1 ISRKRARLSPTPAA
15 EAGTSAS
22 GGVSADQ
29 GTRGFPAQPA
39 TSAAASRAGAAKRRA
54 VACIASFQGRRRS
67 SCVRAPASLS
77 TARRRLHWTLV
88 SLRPKAL
95 ADEPRMRTLA
105 GGAMNERT
113 GSRWTTDRP
122 RERRARIAVRG
133 TKLLVACGLV
143 GGAAVARAQ
152 DIEPRAYSNAP
163 VGVNFLVVGYAYSHG
178 GLSLDPSLPVTDA
191 RLESSVALLAYARVL
206 DLWGVSGKFDAIVPY
221 ASLSGTADYADQPVQ
236 RSIHGLANP
245 LFRVSANLVGAPALT
260 LHEFAAYRQDLIV
273 GVSVE
278 VGVSKAIG
286 SWTIEGQAAVTFYG
300 DNTDFFGGS
309 TRTQDPL
316 YALQG
321 HAIHSFRSGI
331 WASLDLTYF
340 AGGRSTIDGVAKN
353 DLQQNW
359 RVGATLAIP
368 VDRRNS
374 IKLAAS
380 SGVSARTGNNF
391 DLLAVAWQYRWG
403 AGL

>member
-1 ISRKRARLSPTPAA
+1 MK
-15 EAGTSAS
+15 
-22 GGVSADQ
+22 V
-29 GTRGFPAQPA
+29 
-39 TSAAASRAGAAKRRA
+39 
-54 VACIASFQGRRRS
+54 
-67 SCVRAPASLS
+67 
-77 TARRRLHWTLV
+77 
-88 SLRPKAL
+88 L
-95 ADEPRMRTLA
+95 A
-105 GGAMNERT
+105 
-113 GSRWTTDRP
+113 
-122 RERRARIAVRG
+122 
-133 TKLLVACGLV
+133 ACGL
-143 GGAAVARAQ
+143 GGVAVAHAQ

-163 VGVNFLVVGYAYSHG
+163 VGVNFVVAGVAYSHG

-191 RLESSVALLAYARVL
+191 RLESSAAVLAYARVL

-221 ASLSGTADYADQPVQ
+221 ASLSGTAVYAGQPVE
-236 RSIHGLANP
+236 RSIHGAANP
-245 LFRVSANLVGAPALT
+245 LLRISANLVGAPALT
-260 LHEFAAYRQDLIV
+260 LQEFAAYRQDLIV
-273 GVSVE
+273 GVSLQVGVPLSQYDPTRLLNIGTNRWSAKPE
-278 VGVSKAIG
+278 VGVSKAID

>member
-1 ISRKRARLSPTPAA
+1 MK
-15 EAGTSAS
+15 
-22 GGVSADQ
+22 V
-29 GTRGFPAQPA
+29 
-39 TSAAASRAGAAKRRA
+39 
-54 VACIASFQGRRRS
+54 
-67 SCVRAPASLS
+67 
-77 TARRRLHWTLV
+77 
-88 SLRPKAL
+88 L
-95 ADEPRMRTLA
+95 A
-105 GGAMNERT
+105 
-113 GSRWTTDRP
+113 
-122 RERRARIAVRG
+122 
-133 TKLLVACGLV
+133 ACGL
-143 GGAAVARAQ
+143 GGVAVAHAQ

-163 VGVNFLVVGYAYSHG
+163 VGVNFVVAGVAYSHG

-191 RLESSVALLAYARVL
+191 RLESSAAVLAYARVL

-221 ASLSGTADYADQPVQ
+221 ASLSGTAVYAGQPVE
-236 RSIHGLANP
+236 RSIHGAANP
-245 LFRVSANLVGAPALT
+245 LLRISANLVGAPALT
-260 LHEFAAYRQDLIV
+260 LQEFAAYRQDLIV
-273 GVSVE
+273 GVSLQVGVPLSQYDPTRLLNIGTNRWSAKPE

>member
-1 ISRKRARLSPTPAA
+1 MK
-15 EAGTSAS
+15 
-22 GGVSADQ
+22 V
-29 GTRGFPAQPA
+29 
-39 TSAAASRAGAAKRRA
+39 
-54 VACIASFQGRRRS
+54 
-67 SCVRAPASLS
+67 
-77 TARRRLHWTLV
+77 
-88 SLRPKAL
+88 L
-95 ADEPRMRTLA
+95 A
-105 GGAMNERT
+105 
-113 GSRWTTDRP
+113 
-122 RERRARIAVRG
+122 
-133 TKLLVACGLV
+133 ACGL
-143 GGAAVARAQ
+143 GGVAVAHAQ

-163 VGVNFLVVGYAYSHG
+163 VGVNFVVAGVAYSHG

-191 RLESSVALLAYARVL
+191 RLESSAAVLAYARVL

-221 ASLSGTADYADQPVQ
+221 ASLSGTAVYAGQPVE
-236 RSIHGLANP
+236 RSIHGAANP
-245 LFRVSANLVGAPALT
+245 LLRISANLVGAPALT
-260 LHEFAAYRQDLIV
+260 LQEFAAYRQDLIV
-273 GVSVE
+273 GVSLQVGVPLSQYDPTRLLNIGTNRWSAKPE
-278 VGVSKAIG
+278 LGVSKAIG

-321 HAIHSFRSGI
+321 HVIHSFRSGI

>member
-1 ISRKRARLSPTPAA
+1 
-15 EAGTSAS
+15 
-22 GGVSADQ
+22 
-29 GTRGFPAQPA
+29 
-39 TSAAASRAGAAKRRA
+39 
-54 VACIASFQGRRRS
+54 
-67 SCVRAPASLS
+67 
-77 TARRRLHWTLV
+77 
-88 SLRPKAL
+88 
-95 ADEPRMRTLA
+95 
-105 GGAMNERT
+105 MNERT
-113 GSRWTTDRP
+113 GSRRTTDRP

-273 GVSVE
+273 GVSVQVGVPLSQYDPTRLLNIGTNRWSVKPE

-403 AGL
+403 GGL

>member
-1 ISRKRARLSPTPAA
+1 VK
-15 EAGTSAS
+15 
-22 GGVSADQ
+22 V
-29 GTRGFPAQPA
+29 
-39 TSAAASRAGAAKRRA
+39 
-54 VACIASFQGRRRS
+54 
-67 SCVRAPASLS
+67 
-77 TARRRLHWTLV
+77 
-88 SLRPKAL
+88 L
-95 ADEPRMRTLA
+95 A
-105 GGAMNERT
+105 
-113 GSRWTTDRP
+113 
-122 RERRARIAVRG
+122 
-133 TKLLVACGLV
+133 ACGL
-143 GGAAVARAQ
+143 GGVAVAHAQ

-163 VGVNFLVVGYAYSHG
+163 VGVNFVVAGVAYSHG

-191 RLESSVALLAYARVL
+191 RLESSAAVLAYARVL

-221 ASLSGTADYADQPVQ
+221 ASLSGTAVYAGQPVE
-236 RSIHGLANP
+236 RSIHGAANP
-245 LFRVSANLVGAPALT
+245 LLRISANLVGAPALT
-260 LHEFAAYRQDLIV
+260 LQEFAAYRQDLIV
-273 GVSVE
+273 GVSLQVGVPLSQYDPTRLLNIGTNRWSAKPE

-321 HAIHSFRSGI
+321 HVIHSFRSGI

>member
-1 ISRKRARLSPTPAA
+1 
-15 EAGTSAS
+15 
-22 GGVSADQ
+22 
-29 GTRGFPAQPA
+29 
-39 TSAAASRAGAAKRRA
+39 
-54 VACIASFQGRRRS
+54 
-67 SCVRAPASLS
+67 
-77 TARRRLHWTLV
+77 
-88 SLRPKAL
+88 
-95 ADEPRMRTLA
+95 MRTLA
-105 GGAMNERT
+105 LA
-113 GSRWTTDRP
+113 
-122 RERRARIAVRG
+122 
-133 TKLLVACGLV
+133 LLAPAACAL
-143 GGAAVARAQ
+143 AQ
-152 DIEPRAYSNAP
+152 SIEPRAYSNAP
-163 VGVNFLVVGYAYSHG
+163 VGVNFVVAGVAYSHG

-191 RLESSVALLAYARVL
+191 RLESSAAVLAYARVL

-221 ASLSGTADYADQPVQ
+221 ASLSGTAVYAGQPVE
-236 RSIHGLANP
+236 RSIHGAANP
-245 LFRVSANLVGAPALT
+245 LLRISANLVGAPALT

-273 GVSVE
+273 GVSVQVGVPLSQYDPTRLLNIGTNRWSVKPE

>member
-1 ISRKRARLSPTPAA
+1 VK
-15 EAGTSAS
+15 
-22 GGVSADQ
+22 V
-29 GTRGFPAQPA
+29 
-39 TSAAASRAGAAKRRA
+39 
-54 VACIASFQGRRRS
+54 
-67 SCVRAPASLS
+67 
-77 TARRRLHWTLV
+77 
-88 SLRPKAL
+88 L
-95 ADEPRMRTLA
+95 A
-105 GGAMNERT
+105 
-113 GSRWTTDRP
+113 
-122 RERRARIAVRG
+122 
-133 TKLLVACGLV
+133 ACGL
-143 GGAAVARAQ
+143 GGVAVAHAQ

-163 VGVNFLVVGYAYSHG
+163 VGVNFVVAGVAYSHG

-191 RLESSVALLAYARVL
+191 RLESSAAVLAYARVL

-221 ASLSGTADYADQPVQ
+221 ASLSGTAVYAGQPVE
-236 RSIHGLANP
+236 RSIHGAANP
-245 LFRVSANLVGAPALT
+245 LLRISANLVGAPALT
-260 LHEFAAYRQDLIV
+260 LQEFAAYRQDLIV
-273 GVSVE
+273 GVSLQVGVPLSQYDPTRLLNIGTNRWSAKPE
-278 VGVSKAIG
+278 LGVSKAIG

>member
-1 ISRKRARLSPTPAA
+1 
-15 EAGTSAS
+15 
-22 GGVSADQ
+22 
-29 GTRGFPAQPA
+29 
-39 TSAAASRAGAAKRRA
+39 
-54 VACIASFQGRRRS
+54 
-67 SCVRAPASLS
+67 
-77 TARRRLHWTLV
+77 
-88 SLRPKAL
+88 
-95 ADEPRMRTLA
+95 MRTLA
-105 GGAMNERT
+105 SGAMNERT
-113 GSRWTTDRP
+113 RPRTTASRP
-122 RERRARIAVRG
+122 RERRAHLAARG
-133 TKLLVACGLV
+133 AKLFVACALGA
-143 GGAAVARAQ
+143 GAAAAHGQ

-163 VGVNFLVVGYAYSHG
+163 VGVNFLVAGTAYSHG

-191 RLESSVALLAYARVL
+191 RLESSAAVLAYARVL

-221 ASLSGTADYADQPVQ
+221 ASLSGTAEYAGQPVQ
-236 RSIHGLANP
+236 RSIHGVGNP
-245 LFRVSANLVGAPALT
+245 LFRLSANLVGAPALT
-260 LHEFAAYRQDLIV
+260 LREFAAYRQDLIV
-273 GVSVE
+273 GVSVQVGVPLSQYDPTRLLNIGTNRWSVKPE

-309 TRTQDPL
+309 TRTQQPL

-321 HAIHSFRSGI
+321 HLVHSFRSGI
-331 WASLDLTYF
+331 WAAFDVTYF
-340 AGGRSTIDGVAKN
+340 TGGRSAIDGVFKD

-391 DLLAVAWQYRWG
+391 DLIAVAWQYRWG
-403 AGL
+403 GGL

>member
-1 ISRKRARLSPTPAA
+1 MK
-15 EAGTSAS
+15 
-22 GGVSADQ
+22 V
-29 GTRGFPAQPA
+29 
-39 TSAAASRAGAAKRRA
+39 
-54 VACIASFQGRRRS
+54 
-67 SCVRAPASLS
+67 
-77 TARRRLHWTLV
+77 
-88 SLRPKAL
+88 L
-95 ADEPRMRTLA
+95 A
-105 GGAMNERT
+105 
-113 GSRWTTDRP
+113 
-122 RERRARIAVRG
+122 
-133 TKLLVACGLV
+133 ACGL
-143 GGAAVARAQ
+143 GGVAVAHAQ

-163 VGVNFLVVGYAYSHG
+163 VGVNFVVAGVAYSHG

-191 RLESSVALLAYARVL
+191 RLESSAAVLAYARVL

-221 ASLSGTADYADQPVQ
+221 ASLSGTAVYAGQPVE
-236 RSIHGLANP
+236 RSIHGAANP
-245 LFRVSANLVGAPALT
+245 LLRISANLVGAPALT
-260 LHEFAAYRQDLIV
+260 LQEFAAYRQDLIV
-273 GVSVE
+273 GVSLQVGVPLSQYDPTHLLNIGTNRWSAKPE

>member
-1 ISRKRARLSPTPAA
+1 
-15 EAGTSAS
+15 
-22 GGVSADQ
+22 
-29 GTRGFPAQPA
+29 
-39 TSAAASRAGAAKRRA
+39 
-54 VACIASFQGRRRS
+54 
-67 SCVRAPASLS
+67 
-77 TARRRLHWTLV
+77 
-88 SLRPKAL
+88 
-95 ADEPRMRTLA
+95 
-105 GGAMNERT
+105 MNERIR
-113 GSRWTTDRP
+113 SRTTTSRP
-122 RERRARIAVRG
+122 RERRARIAALAV
-133 TKLLVACGLV
+133 KVLAACGL
-143 GGAAVARAQ
+143 GGVAVAHAQ

-163 VGVNFLVVGYAYSHG
+163 VGVNFVVAGVAYSHG

-191 RLESSVALLAYARVL
+191 RLESSAAVLAYARVL

-221 ASLSGTADYADQPVQ
+221 ASLSGTAVYAGQPVE
-236 RSIHGLANP
+236 RSIHGAANP
-245 LFRVSANLVGAPALT
+245 LLRISANLVGAPALT
-260 LHEFAAYRQDLIV
+260 LQEFAAYRQDLIV
-273 GVSVE
+273 GVSLQVGVPLSQYDPTRLLNIGTNRWSAKPE

-321 HAIHSFRSGI
+321 HVIHSFRSGI

>member
-1 ISRKRARLSPTPAA
+1 MK
-15 EAGTSAS
+15 
-22 GGVSADQ
+22 V
-29 GTRGFPAQPA
+29 
-39 TSAAASRAGAAKRRA
+39 
-54 VACIASFQGRRRS
+54 
-67 SCVRAPASLS
+67 
-77 TARRRLHWTLV
+77 
-88 SLRPKAL
+88 L
-95 ADEPRMRTLA
+95 A
-105 GGAMNERT
+105 
-113 GSRWTTDRP
+113 
-122 RERRARIAVRG
+122 
-133 TKLLVACGLV
+133 ACGL
-143 GGAAVARAQ
+143 GGVAVAHAQ

-163 VGVNFLVVGYAYSHG
+163 VGVNFVVAGVAYSHG

-191 RLESSVALLAYARVL
+191 RLESSAAVLAYARVL

-221 ASLSGTADYADQPVQ
+221 ASLSGTAVYAGQPVE
-236 RSIHGLANP
+236 RSIHGAANP
-245 LFRVSANLVGAPALT
+245 LLRISANLVGAPALT
-260 LHEFAAYRQDLIV
+260 LQEFAAYRQDLIV
-273 GVSVE
+273 GVSLQVGVPLSQYDPTRLLNIGTNRWSAKPE

-403 AGL
+403 GGL

>member
-1 ISRKRARLSPTPAA
+1 VK
-15 EAGTSAS
+15 
-22 GGVSADQ
+22 V
-29 GTRGFPAQPA
+29 
-39 TSAAASRAGAAKRRA
+39 
-54 VACIASFQGRRRS
+54 
-67 SCVRAPASLS
+67 
-77 TARRRLHWTLV
+77 
-88 SLRPKAL
+88 L
-95 ADEPRMRTLA
+95 A
-105 GGAMNERT
+105 
-113 GSRWTTDRP
+113 
-122 RERRARIAVRG
+122 
-133 TKLLVACGLV
+133 ACGL
-143 GGAAVARAQ
+143 GGVAVAHAQ

-163 VGVNFLVVGYAYSHG
+163 VGVNFVVAGYAYSHG

-191 RLESSVALLAYARVL
+191 RLESSAAVLAYARVL
-206 DLWGVSGKFDAIVPY
+206 DLWGVSGKFDASVPY
-221 ASLSGTADYADQPVQ
+221 ASLSGTAVYAGQPVE
-236 RSIHGLANP
+236 RSIHGAANP
-245 LFRVSANLVGAPALT
+245 LLRISANLVGAPALT
-260 LHEFAAYRQDLIV
+260 LQEFAAYRQDLIV
-273 GVSVE
+273 GVSLQVGVPLSQYDPTRLLNIGTNRWSAKPE

>member
-1 ISRKRARLSPTPAA
+1 
-15 EAGTSAS
+15 
-22 GGVSADQ
+22 
-29 GTRGFPAQPA
+29 
-39 TSAAASRAGAAKRRA
+39 
-54 VACIASFQGRRRS
+54 
-67 SCVRAPASLS
+67 
-77 TARRRLHWTLV
+77 
-88 SLRPKAL
+88 
-95 ADEPRMRTLA
+95 
-105 GGAMNERT
+105 MNERIR
-113 GSRWTTDRP
+113 SRTTTSRP
-122 RERRARIAVRG
+122 RERRARIAALAAKVLFASG
-133 TKLLVACGLV
+133 LGGVA
-143 GGAAVARAQ
+143 GAHAQ

-163 VGVNFLVVGYAYSHG
+163 VGVNFLVAGVAYSHG

-191 RLESSVALLAYARVL
+191 RLESSAAVLAYARVL

-221 ASLSGTADYADQPVQ
+221 ASLSGTAVYAGQPVE
-236 RSIHGLANP
+236 RSIHGAANP
-245 LFRVSANLVGAPALT
+245 LFRISANLVGAPALT
-260 LHEFAAYRQDLIV
+260 LPEFAAYRQDLIV
-273 GVSVE
+273 GVSLQVGVPLSQYDPTRLLNIGTNRWSAKPE

-321 HAIHSFRSGI
+321 HVIHSFRSGI

-403 AGL
+403 GGL

>member
-1 ISRKRARLSPTPAA
+1 MK
-15 EAGTSAS
+15 
-22 GGVSADQ
+22 V
-29 GTRGFPAQPA
+29 
-39 TSAAASRAGAAKRRA
+39 
-54 VACIASFQGRRRS
+54 
-67 SCVRAPASLS
+67 
-77 TARRRLHWTLV
+77 
-88 SLRPKAL
+88 L
-95 ADEPRMRTLA
+95 A
-105 GGAMNERT
+105 
-113 GSRWTTDRP
+113 
-122 RERRARIAVRG
+122 
-133 TKLLVACGLV
+133 ACGL
-143 GGAAVARAQ
+143 GGVAVAHAQ

-163 VGVNFLVVGYAYSHG
+163 VGVNFVVAGVAYSHG

-191 RLESSVALLAYARVL
+191 RLESSAAVLAYARVL

-221 ASLSGTADYADQPVQ
+221 ASLSGTAVYAGQPVE
-236 RSIHGLANP
+236 RSIHGAANP
-245 LFRVSANLVGAPALT
+245 LLRISANLVGAPALT
-260 LHEFAAYRQDLIV
+260 LQEFAAYRQDLIV
-273 GVSVE
+273 GVSLQVGVPLSQYDPTRLLNIGTNRWSAKPE

-321 HAIHSFRSGI
+321 HVIHSFRSGI

-403 AGL
+403 GGL

>member
-1 ISRKRARLSPTPAA
+1 V
-15 EAGTSAS
+15 E
-22 GGVSADQ
+22 
-29 GTRGFPAQPA
+29 
-39 TSAAASRAGAAKRRA
+39 
-54 VACIASFQGRRRS
+54 
-67 SCVRAPASLS
+67 
-77 TARRRLHWTLV
+77 
-88 SLRPKAL
+88 
-95 ADEPRMRTLA
+95 
-105 GGAMNERT
+105 
-113 GSRWTTDRP
+113 
-122 RERRARIAVRG
+122 
-133 TKLLVACGLV
+133 
-143 GGAAVARAQ
+143 
-152 DIEPRAYSNAP
+152 
-163 VGVNFLVVGYAYSHG
+163 
-178 GLSLDPSLPVTDA
+178 
-191 RLESSVALLAYARVL
+191 
-206 DLWGVSGKFDAIVPY
+206 
-221 ASLSGTADYADQPVQ
+221 
-236 RSIHGLANP
+236 RSIHGAANP
-245 LFRVSANLVGAPALT
+245 LLRISANLVGAPALT
-260 LHEFAAYRQDLIV
+260 LQEFAAYRQDLIV
-273 GVSVE
+273 GVSLQVGVPLSQYDPTRLLNIGTNRWSAKPE

-321 HAIHSFRSGI
+321 HVIHSFRSGI

>member
-1 ISRKRARLSPTPAA
+1 
-15 EAGTSAS
+15 
-22 GGVSADQ
+22 
-29 GTRGFPAQPA
+29 
-39 TSAAASRAGAAKRRA
+39 
-54 VACIASFQGRRRS
+54 
-67 SCVRAPASLS
+67 
-77 TARRRLHWTLV
+77 
-88 SLRPKAL
+88 
-95 ADEPRMRTLA
+95 
-105 GGAMNERT
+105 MNERIR
-113 GSRWTTDRP
+113 SRTTTSRP
-122 RERRARIAVRG
+122 RERRARIAALAAKV
-133 TKLLVACGLV
+133 LAACGL
-143 GGAAVARAQ
+143 GGVAIAHAQ

-163 VGVNFLVVGYAYSHG
+163 VGVNFVVAGVAYSHG

-191 RLESSVALLAYARVL
+191 RLESSAAVLAYARVL

-221 ASLSGTADYADQPVQ
+221 ASLSGTAVYAGQPVE
-236 RSIHGLANP
+236 RSIHGAANP
-245 LFRVSANLVGAPALT
+245 LFRISANLVGAPALT
-260 LHEFAAYRQDLIV
+260 LPEFAAYRQDLIV
-273 GVSVE
+273 GVSLQVGVPLSQYDPTRLLNIGTNRWSAKPE

-300 DNTDFFGGS
+300 DNTDFFGGA

-321 HAIHSFRSGI
+321 HVIHSFRSGI

-403 AGL
+403 GGL

>member
-1 ISRKRARLSPTPAA
+1 
-15 EAGTSAS
+15 
-22 GGVSADQ
+22 
-29 GTRGFPAQPA
+29 
-39 TSAAASRAGAAKRRA
+39 
-54 VACIASFQGRRRS
+54 
-67 SCVRAPASLS
+67 
-77 TARRRLHWTLV
+77 
-88 SLRPKAL
+88 
-95 ADEPRMRTLA
+95 
-105 GGAMNERT
+105 MNERIR
-113 GSRWTTDRP
+113 SRTTTSRP
-122 RERRARIAVRG
+122 RERRARIAAIAA
-133 TKLLVACGLV
+133 KLLVAPGL
-143 GGAAVARAQ
+143 GGVAIAHAQ

-163 VGVNFLVVGYAYSHG
+163 VGVNFLVAGVAYSHG

-191 RLESSVALLAYARVL
+191 RLESSAAVLAYARVL

-221 ASLSGTADYADQPVQ
+221 VTLSGTADYAGQPVQ

-245 LFRVSANLVGAPALT
+245 AFRISANLMGAPALT
-260 LHEFAAYRQDLIV
+260 LQEFAAYRQDLIV
-273 GVSVE
+273 GVSLQVGVPFSQYDPTRLLNIGTNRWSIRPE
-278 VGVSKAIG
+278 VGVSKALG

-316 YALQG
+316 YALQA
-321 HAIHSFRSGI
+321 HLVHSFRSGV
-331 WASLDLTYF
+331 WAAFDVTYF

-403 AGL
+403 GGL

>member
-1 ISRKRARLSPTPAA
+1 
-15 EAGTSAS
+15 
-22 GGVSADQ
+22 
-29 GTRGFPAQPA
+29 
-39 TSAAASRAGAAKRRA
+39 
-54 VACIASFQGRRRS
+54 
-67 SCVRAPASLS
+67 
-77 TARRRLHWTLV
+77 
-88 SLRPKAL
+88 
-95 ADEPRMRTLA
+95 MRTLA

-113 GSRWTTDRP
+113 GSRRTTDRP

-273 GVSVE
+273 GVSVQVGVPLSQYDPTRLLNIGTNRWSVKPE